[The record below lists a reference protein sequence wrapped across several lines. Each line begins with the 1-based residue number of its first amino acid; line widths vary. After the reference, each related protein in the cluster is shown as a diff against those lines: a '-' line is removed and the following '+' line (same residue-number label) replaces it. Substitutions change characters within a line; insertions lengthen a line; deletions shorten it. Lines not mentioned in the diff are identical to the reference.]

1 MNALVADKVM
11 NNSEMLRIRQLFAQD
26 MTRWDAFVE
35 QQPNATFF
43 HRAGWKT
50 VLEQAF
56 GHTAY
61 YLFAE
66 SVNGE
71 ILGILPLAHVKSL
84 LFGNM
89 LISTPFCVYG
99 GSVAVSE
106 EVIQQLDA
114 AACSLAEELQVDCL
128 ELRQRSLC
136 HTDWPHKNLYV
147 TFRKL
152 IDADPEKNL
161 LAIPRK
167 QRAMVRKGIQ
177 AGLMSHIENEVDSV
191 HQVYSES
198 VRNLGTPVFSRHY
211 FRVLKDVFGT
221 DCEALVV
228 RHGHAV
234 VAGVISFYFRDEV
247 LPYYGGGTAA
257 ARELKANDFMYW
269 EVMRRA
275 GERGYR
281 LFDFGRSKQGTG
293 SFDFKRNWGFEPTP
307 MRYEYHL
314 VNAKQV
320 PDVNPL
326 NPKYRLFIAAWKR
339 LPLPVSQLI
348 GPLLSRNLG

>member
-1 MNALVADKVM
+1 M
-11 NNSEMLRIRQLFAQD
+11 NNLAVPAHIRQLSVQD

-35 QQPNATFF
+35 QQSNATFF

-50 VLEQAF
+50 VLEQSF
-56 GHTAY
+56 GHAAY

-66 SVNGE
+66 STQGE
-71 ILGILPLAHVKSL
+71 ILGILPLAHIKSR
-84 LFGNM
+84 LFGNT

-99 GSVAVSE
+99 GSVAVNKE
-106 EVIQQLDA
+106 TIQQLDA
-114 AACSLAEELQVDCL
+114 AACRLAEELQVDCL
-128 ELRQRSLC
+128 ELRQRSSF
-136 HTDWPHKNLYV
+136 HHDWPSKNLYV
-147 TFRKL
+147 TFRKP
-152 IDADPEKNL
+152 IDADSEKNL

-177 AGLMSHIENEVDSV
+177 AGLVSDIEDGIDLA

-198 VRNLGTPVFSRHY
+198 VRNLGTPVFSRRY
-211 FRVLKDVFGT
+211 FRILKDVFGT
-221 DCEALVV
+221 NCEALIV
-228 RHGHAV
+228 RHGQKV
-234 VAGVISFYFRDEV
+234 VAGVVNFYFRDEV
-247 LPYYGGGTAA
+247 LPYYGGGIAA

-275 GERGYR
+275 SERGYR

-293 SFDFKRNWGFEPTP
+293 SFDFKRNWGFEPEP
-307 MRYEYHL
+307 MHYEYHL
-314 VNAKQV
+314 VNAKQI
-320 PDVNPL
+320 PDINPL

-339 LPLPVSQLI
+339 LPLPISQLI